1 MRMTS
6 IRFNQFLL
14 GISSAKGT
22 KPATDG
28 DTWAVM
34 ALSATIGGGRSP
46 EKWHR
51 RNATFSQL

>member
-1 MRMTS
+1 MTS

-28 DTWAVM
+28 ATWAVM